1 MKYYCHK
8 SDSLFAKDEQI
19 LWEGAEQPC
28 SLRSWLIPFLLPLII
43 IAVLALFLPS
53 VGADILLFPLG
64 FMISISLFGLFAPR
78 EIRWK
83 REHYYVTTKGIYALS
98 RSGYDTFVMF
108 MGYDEL
114 GRVTLQRDR
123 QAEQDH
129 LGDISCMMREH
140 AEYIILR
147 RIEIPEH
154 VERIIREQK
163 TLYERI
169 QKANDPYALLTDV
182 PYPFRTDLPEEQ
194 PLQEDP
200 ASNPQPSFY
209 AAPDRPAYAAIRND
223 FLDQSMIGGTESLEQ
238 IPSESVS
245 DLNAELFG
253 TDPELTG
260 AFPDPTVNPLPEFPE
275 EQPQDEGFMQSG
287 L

>member
-28 SLRSWLIPFLLPLII
+28 SLRSWLIPFLLLLIT
-43 IAVLALFLPS
+43 IAVLALFLLS
-53 VGADILLFPLG
+53 IGLVALVLPLG
-64 FMISISLFGLFAPR
+64 MALGIPGFGLFAPR

-98 RSGYDTFVMF
+98 RSGNDTFVIF

-123 QAEQDH
+123 QAEQDN

-140 AEYIILR
+140 AEYIILK
-147 RIEIPEH
+147 RIEIPEY
-154 VERIIREQK
+154 VERIIKEQK

-182 PYPFRTDLPEEQ
+182 PYPFRTDLPGEQ

-223 FLDQSMIGGTESLEQ
+223 FLDQAMIVGAESLEQ
-238 IPSESVS
+238 IPS
-245 DLNAELFG
+245 
-253 TDPELTG
+253 
-260 AFPDPTVNPLPEFPE
+260 
-275 EQPQDEGFMQSG
+275 
-287 L
+287 